1 MKSGL
6 HRIMPW
12 GSRAALSI
20 VLFAL
25 GVAAAP
31 ASADE
36 FKSGPVTY
44 VTSTINIP
52 AGEQDAATGFCPG
65 DRNVSGGGASIAGD
79 TGEADDAD
87 ISTMQP
93 ADFVDGDA
101 ITDDAW
107 IADASND
114 DNVSHALTTTAVC
127 VKTSKADISYVESE
141 SPYGAGVIAGGTA
154 VACGG
159 GGEITSGGLS
169 SDSSS
174 ADLIELEALEHSFNG
189 KDPSYNVLSAGFTK
203 EGAAIDVTTFGLCT
217 VEALEHRYK
226 DRIIFGPG
234 GTIKAKCPKGARVLG
249 GGFSRY
255 PTDLIA
261 SAPFDGND
269 ADSAPDD
276 GWKVK
281 MTTLA
286 PIAGFAYA
294 HCF

>member
-1 MKSGL
+1 ML
-6 HRIMPW
+6 W

-20 VLFAL
+20 VLVAL
-25 GVAAAP
+25 GIAP
-31 ASADE
+31 ASASADE

-93 ADFVDGDA
+93 ADFTDGDS

-141 SPYGAGVIAGGTA
+141 SPYGAGVISGGTA
-154 VACGG
+154 VVCGS
-159 GGEITSGGLS
+159 GEITSGGLG

-189 KDPSYNVLSAGFTK
+189 KDPIYNVHSAGFTK
-203 EGAAIDVTTFGLCT
+203 EGAAIDVTTFALCT
-217 VEALEHRYK
+217 VEALKHRYE

-234 GTIKAKCPKGARVLG
+234 GSVKAKCPKGTRVLG

-255 PTDLIA
+255 PTDLIV
-261 SAPFDGND
+261 SAPFDGQD

-281 MTTLA
+281 MTTFA

>member
-1 MKSGL
+1 MLLGRRAGFSIAVLGL
-6 HRIMPW
+6 LI
-12 GSRAALSI
+12 
-20 VLFAL
+20 
-25 GVAAAP
+25 AAAP
-31 ASADE
+31 AAADE

-44 VTSTINIP
+44 VTATVSIP

-93 ADFVDGDA
+93 ADSIDGDSV
-101 ITDDAW
+101 TDDAW

-141 SPYGAGVIAGGTA
+141 SPYGAGVLSGGTA

-159 GGEITSGGLS
+159 GEVTSGGLG

-189 KDPSYNVLSAGFTK
+189 KDPAYNVLSAGFTK

-217 VEALEHRYK
+217 TEALEHRYK

-234 GTIKAKCPKGARVLG
+234 GSVKAKCPKGTRVLG

-261 SAPFDGND
+261 SAPFDGKD
-269 ADSAPDD
+269 ADGAPDD

-281 MTTLA
+281 MTTSA

-294 HCF
+294 HCFE